1 MKTRDA
7 SKRNLRAP
15 DVLRGRMAHHGTCAA
30 AIVAMALVLSS
41 VAPAAA
47 HGRVVV
53 GLGFGYPAYAYPY
66 AYPYPYY
73 YPYPYPYAYAAPY
86 PGVDYVPPPG
96 WIPGHW
102 ERRYD
107 QSGRSYRAW
116 VPGHLQ

>member
-1 MKTRDA
+1 MT
-7 SKRNLRAP
+7 SRA
-15 DVLRGRMAHHGTCAA
+15 TCVA
-30 AIVAMALVLSS
+30 AIIAILLVLST

-66 AYPYPYY
+66 AY
-73 YPYPYPYAYAAPY
+73 YPYPYPYPY
-86 PGVDYVPPPG
+86 PYVATYPEGVPPPG
-96 WIPGHW
+96 WIPGRW

-107 QSGRSYRAW
+107 QWGRSYRAW